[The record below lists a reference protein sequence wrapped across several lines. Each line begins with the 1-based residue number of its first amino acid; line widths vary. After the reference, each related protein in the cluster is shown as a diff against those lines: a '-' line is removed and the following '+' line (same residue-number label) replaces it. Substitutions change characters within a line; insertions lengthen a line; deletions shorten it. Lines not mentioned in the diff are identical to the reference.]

1 MKTSRWFPGALIV
14 AAGLALGWSE
24 RRRALRR
31 RVEPQLPH
39 TARNLAVAA
48 CGALA
53 LQLAERPVVSRV
65 AALVVRRRWGLL
77 PRLHLP
83 RWIEVPVAMV
93 LMDYTLYVWHV
104 LCHRVPFLWKAH
116 AVHHIDRDLDAS
128 TALRFHFLELGA
140 SVPWRAGQVALI
152 GVSPFAL
159 SVWQTWLMLSILF
172 HHSNLALPPA
182 LERRLGWV
190 IVTPSMHGIHHSIE
204 DDEANANWSSGLA
217 VWDRLHGTLKQDVP
231 QRSITIGV
239 RSFDEPELVGLPRML
254 ALPFTTAALAD

>member
-65 AALVVRRRWGLL
+65 AALVARRRWGLL
-77 PRLHLP
+77 ARLHLP
-83 RWIEVPVAMV
+83 RWIEVPVAMA

-104 LCHRVPFLWKAH
+104 LSHRVPFLWKAH

-128 TALRFHFLELGA
+128 DSAALSLRGTDRL
-140 SVPWRAGQVALI
+140 VPWRVGQVGLI

-159 SVWQTWLMLSILF
+159 SVWQAWLMVSILF
-172 HHSNLALPPA
+172 HHSNLALPFGV
-182 LERRLGWV
+182 ERALGWI
-190 IVTPSMHGIHHSIE
+190 IVTPRMHGIHHSVE
-204 DDEANANWSSGLA
+204 HDEVNANWSSGFS
-217 VWDRLHGTLKQDVP
+217 VWNWLHGTLKLDVP

-239 RSFDEPELVGLPRML
+239 RSFADPERVRLPAML
-254 ALPFTTAALAD
+254 ALPFTTTPLD